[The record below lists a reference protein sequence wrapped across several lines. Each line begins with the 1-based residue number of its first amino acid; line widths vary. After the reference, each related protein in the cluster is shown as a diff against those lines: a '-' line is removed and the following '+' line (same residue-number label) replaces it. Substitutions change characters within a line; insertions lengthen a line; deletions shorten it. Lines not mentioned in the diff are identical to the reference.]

1 MIFMFINVYDGNRFA
16 LGGSPFTIHILIGE
30 KSKVGSV
37 YNFSTP
43 PNSTGG
49 HRQKASRALSKGQVH
64 ITNALLHDVGD
75 DTKELKSLDPAEVT
89 EYLKEKL
96 RWKVTLVGLR
106 ITICVVRWLID

>member
-1 MIFMFINVYDGNRFA
+1 MIFMYINVYDRNRFA

-96 RWKVTLVGLR
+96 RWTVTLVGLR